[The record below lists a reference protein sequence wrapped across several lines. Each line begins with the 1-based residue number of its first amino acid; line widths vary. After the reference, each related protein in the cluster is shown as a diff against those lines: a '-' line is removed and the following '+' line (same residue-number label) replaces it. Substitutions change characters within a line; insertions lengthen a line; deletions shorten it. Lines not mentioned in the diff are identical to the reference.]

1 MSDTGPIRQSES
13 VRRNLRQIA
22 TFERP
27 PEERP
32 SHDSLEA
39 IAEWLVGPARRH
51 ARGLPVFDEF
61 AWRMLAA
68 GLPLLRLTLHARTL
82 HPQFLGTT
90 FTWWRTTAQ
99 TVQVLIG
106 HEILDVVAEA
116 DNPVRRVSVDGETL
130 RRRLSGPDARLDFT
144 VLHDLSAIGATD
156 YLALPI
162 DSAYGGHYMVSY
174 VTDRVTGFSERE
186 ITDLTRI
193 SQRLGVVFDMY
204 SQRAIVNNLL
214 NAYLGAKTGPKVL
227 DGQIRRG
234 TGEAIT
240 AVLWSSDL
248 RGFTARSDR
257 LPEGRTIAILN
268 ALFDA
273 QAQVIH
279 DHGGEILKFIG
290 DGLLAIFAI
299 DEAVPAREATRAAL
313 DAATQ
318 ALEAVHSLSENPA
331 MADEPPLEIVVALH
345 VGTVMYGN
353 IGAANRLDF
362 TVIGPAVNLTS
373 RVEAI
378 AKAIN
383 VPIIVTDSFAAA
395 FEGPLISLGRHRLRG
410 LSEPHELFAPSL
422 PAHVAANR
430 VPGHDTPASGPLA
443 QTTE

>member
-1 MSDTGPIRQSES
+1 MSIAGPIPQSEG
-13 VRRNLRQIA
+13 VQRNLHQIA
-22 TFERP
+22 AFERP

-32 SHDSLEA
+32 RHDSLEA
-39 IAEWLVGPARRH
+39 IADWVVGPARQH
-51 ARGLPVFDEF
+51 ARGLEVFDEF

-68 GLPLLRLTLHARTL
+68 GIPLLRVTLHARTL

-90 FTWWRTTAQ
+90 FTWWRTTGQ

-106 HEILDVVAEA
+106 HEILDTVAET
-116 DNPVRRVSVDGETL
+116 DNPVLRVSGRGETL
-130 RRRLSGPDARLDFT
+130 RRRLSGPDAQLDFS
-144 VLHDLSAIGATD
+144 VLRDLKAIGATD

-162 DSAYGGHYMVSY
+162 DSAYGRHYMVSY
-174 VTDRVTGFSERE
+174 VTDRATGFSEPE
-186 ITDLTRI
+186 IIDLTRI
-193 SQRLGVVFDMY
+193 SQRLAVVFDMY
-204 SQRAIVNNLL
+204 SQRAIVRNLL

-234 TGEAIT
+234 TGEEIT

-257 LPEGRTIAILN
+257 LPERRTIAILN

-299 DEAVPAREATRAAL
+299 DDAVPARQAAQAAL
-313 DAATQ
+313 EAATQ
-318 ALEAVHSLSENPA
+318 ALEATRRLGEDPA

-383 VPIIVTDSFAAA
+383 VPIIVTDSFATA
-395 FEGPLISLGRHRLRG
+395 FDGPLVSLGSHRLRG
-410 LSEPHELFAPSL
+410 LSASHELFAPF
-422 PAHVAANR
+422 
-430 VPGHDTPASGPLA
+430 VPPYAKVERTLDQNAPASNPWA
-443 QTTE
+443 EASE

>member
-1 MSDTGPIRQSES
+1 MSDAGPIRQSDI
-13 VRRNLRQIA
+13 VQRNLRPIA

-27 PEERP
+27 PAQRP
-32 SHDSLEA
+32 SHDSFEA

-51 ARGLPVFDEF
+51 AGGLSAFDEF

-68 GLPLLRLTLHARTL
+68 GLPLLRITLHARTL

-90 FTWWRTTAQ
+90 FTWWRTTGQ
-99 TVQVLIG
+99 TVQVLVG
-106 HEILDVVAEA
+106 HEILDAITDAE
-116 DNPVRRVSVDGETL
+116 NPVRRVSVGGETL
-130 RRRLSGPDARLDFT
+130 RRRLSGPDPQLDFP
-144 VLHDLSAIGATD
+144 VLIDLKALGATD

-174 VTDRVTGFSERE
+174 VTDHVTGFSEQDVV
-186 ITDLTRI
+186 DLTRI
-193 SQRLGVVFDMY
+193 SQRLAVVFDMY
-204 SQRAIVNNLL
+204 SQRAIVKNLL

-257 LPEGRTIAILN
+257 LPERRTIAILN

-273 QAQVIH
+273 QARVIH

-299 DEAVPAREATRAAL
+299 DDGVAARQATRAAL
-313 DAATQ
+313 EAATQ
-318 ALEAVHSLSENPA
+318 AVEAVRHLDEDPS
-331 MADEPPLEIVVALH
+331 MAGEPPLEIVVALH

-378 AKAIN
+378 AKTIN
-383 VPIIVTDSFAAA
+383 VPIIVTDSFATA
-395 FEGPLISLGRHRLRG
+395 FEGSLVSLGRHRLRG
-410 LSEPHELFAPSL
+410 LATPHELFAP
-422 PAHVAANR
+422 P
-430 VPGHDTPASGPLA
+430 VPGQPEVKRAPSQDASA
-443 QTTE
+443 

>member
-1 MSDTGPIRQSES
+1 MSNAGPIPQSE
-13 VRRNLRQIA
+13 VIRRNLRQIA

-27 PEERP
+27 AEERP
-32 SHDSLEA
+32 SYDSLEA
-39 IAEWLVGPARRH
+39 IAEWLVGPARRQ
-51 ARGLPVFDEF
+51 ARGLDVFDEF

-68 GLPLLRLTLHARTL
+68 GLPLLRLTFHAPTL

-90 FTWWRTTAQ
+90 FTWWRTTGE
-99 TVQVLIG
+99 TVQVLIN
-106 HEILDVVAEA
+106 HEILDTVTEL
-116 DNPVRRVSVDGETL
+116 DNPVRRVSVGGETL
-130 RRRLSGPDARLDFT
+130 RRRLSGPDAQLDFS
-144 VLHDLSAIGATD
+144 VLHDLKAIGATD

-162 DSAYGGHYMVSY
+162 DSAYRRHYMVSY
-174 VTDRVTGFSERE
+174 VTDRITGFAEQE
-186 ITDLTRI
+186 IIDLTRI

-214 NAYLGAKTGPKVL
+214 TAYLGAKTGPKVL

-234 TGEAIT
+234 TGEEIT

-248 RGFTARSDR
+248 RGFTTRSDR
-257 LPEGRTIAILN
+257 LPERRTIAILN

-299 DEAVPAREATRAAL
+299 DEAVPAGQATRAAL
-313 DAATQ
+313 EAATQ
-318 ALEAVHSLSENPA
+318 ALEAVRRLGEDPL
-331 MADEPPLEIVVALH
+331 MADEPPLAIVVALH

-353 IGAANRLDF
+353 IGAVNRLDF

-378 AKAIN
+378 AKAID
-383 VPIIVTDSFAAA
+383 VPIIVTDTFATA
-395 FEGPLISLGRHRLRG
+395 FDGPLVSLGHHRLRG
-410 LSEPHELFAPSL
+410 LSTPHELFAPF
-422 PAHVAANR
+422 
-430 VPGHDTPASGPLA
+430 VPGYAKVERTSASNPLA
-443 QTTE
+443 EASE

>member
-1 MSDTGPIRQSES
+1 MSDPEPIRRSEA
-13 VRRNLRQIA
+13 VQRNLRQVA

-27 PEERP
+27 PHERP
-32 SHDSLEA
+32 SDDSLEA

-51 ARGLPVFDEF
+51 ARGLGVFDEF

-90 FTWWRTTAQ
+90 FTWWRTTGQ

-106 HEILDVVAEA
+106 HEILDAITDV
-116 DNPVRRVSVDGETL
+116 DNPVLRVSVRGETL
-130 RRRLSGPDARLDFT
+130 RRRLGGPEAQLDFP
-144 VLHDLSAIGATD
+144 VLHDLKAIGATD

-162 DSAYGGHYMVSY
+162 DSAYGGHYMVTY
-174 VTDRVTGFSERE
+174 VTDRVTGFSAQE
-186 ITDLTRI
+186 IADLTRI
-193 SQRLGVVFDMY
+193 SQRLAVVFDMY

-214 NAYLGAKTGPKVL
+214 TAYLGAKTGPRVL

-234 TGEAIT
+234 SGEAIT

-257 LPEGRTIAILN
+257 LPERRTITILN

-313 DAATQ
+313 EAATQ
-318 ALEAVHSLSENPA
+318 ALEAVRRLGEDPA

-373 RVEAI
+373 RVEAV
-378 AKAIN
+378 AKAID
-383 VPIIVTDSFAAA
+383 VPIIVTDSFATA
-395 FEGPLISLGRHRLRG
+395 FERPLISLGRHRLRG
-410 LSEPHELFAPSL
+410 LAAPHELFAPF
-422 PAHVAANR
+422 
-430 VPGHDTPASGPLA
+430 VPGHAKVDRAPGHEAPASNPLA
-443 QTTE
+443 ETTE

>member
-1 MSDTGPIRQSES
+1 MNDPIPQSATLQ
-13 VRRNLRQIA
+13 RNLRSVA
-22 TFERP
+22 TFKRPAAERP
-27 PEERP
+27 N
-32 SHDSLEA
+32 HDSLEA

-51 ARGLPVFDEF
+51 GRGLSAFDEF

-68 GLPLLRLTLHARTL
+68 GLPLLRITLHARTL

-90 FTWWRTTAQ
+90 FTWWRTTEQ
-99 TVQVLIG
+99 STQVVIG
-106 HEILDVVAEA
+106 HEILETLTDA
-116 DNPVRRVSVDGETL
+116 DNPVRRVSVSGETL
-130 RRRLSGPDARLDFT
+130 RRRLSGPEPQLDFP
-144 VLHDLSAIGATD
+144 VLHDLKAIGATD

-174 VTDRVTGFSERE
+174 VTDRVGGFSERD
-186 ITDLTRI
+186 IADLTGI
-193 SQRLGVVFDMY
+193 SQRLAVVFDMY
-204 SQRAIVNNLL
+204 SQRAIINNLL

-240 AVLWSSDL
+240 AVVWSSDL

-257 LPEGRTIAILN
+257 LPERRTIAILN

-299 DEAVPAREATRAAL
+299 DDAVPARQATRAAL
-313 DAATQ
+313 EAASRALDAVRR
-318 ALEAVHSLSENPA
+318 LDEDPA
-331 MADEPPLEIVVALH
+331 MEGEPPLEIVVALH

-378 AKAIN
+378 AKTLN
-383 VPIIVTDSFAAA
+383 VPIIVTDTFANA
-395 FEGPLISLGRHRLRG
+395 FEGSLVSLGRHHLRG
-410 LSEPHELFAPSL
+410 LTTPHELFAPCEL
-422 PAHVAANR
+422 NR
-430 VPGHDTPASGPLA
+430 ATPS
-443 QTTE
+443 

>member
-1 MSDTGPIRQSES
+1 MSDAEPIRQSETI
-13 VRRNLRQIA
+13 RRNLRQIA

-32 SHDSLEA
+32 SQDSLEA
-39 IAEWLVGPARRH
+39 IAEWLVGPARRQ
-51 ARGLPVFDEF
+51 ARGLNVFDEF

-68 GLPLLRLTLHARTL
+68 GLPLLRITLHARTL

-90 FTWWRTTAQ
+90 FTWWRTTGQ
-99 TVQVLIG
+99 TVQVLVG
-106 HEILDVVAEA
+106 HEILDTITDA
-116 DNPVRRVSVDGETL
+116 DNPVRRVSVGGETL
-130 RRRLSGPDARLDFT
+130 RRRLSGPEAQLDFP
-144 VLHDLSAIGATD
+144 VLHDLKAIGATD

-162 DSAYGGHYMVSY
+162 DSAYGGHYMVTY
-174 VTDRVTGFSERE
+174 VTDRGTGFSEPE
-186 ITDLTRI
+186 IVDLTRI

-204 SQRAIVNNLL
+204 SQRAIVNNVL
-214 NAYLGAKTGPKVL
+214 NAYLGAKTGPRVL

-257 LPEGRTIAILN
+257 LPESRTIAILN

-299 DEAVPAREATRAAL
+299 DDAMPARQATRAAL
-313 DAATQ
+313 EAASQ
-318 ALEAVHSLSENPA
+318 ALEAVRLLGGDPS

-345 VGTVMYGN
+345 VGTVLYGN

-373 RVEAI
+373 RVEAV

-383 VPIIVTDSFAAA
+383 VPIIVTDSFATA
-395 FEGPLISLGRHRLRG
+395 FEGPLISLGQHRLRG
-410 LSEPHELFAPSL
+410 LSAPHELFAPL
-422 PAHVAANR
+422 
-430 VPGHDTPASGPLA
+430 VPGHATVQRAPGHDGPASTPLA
-443 QTTE
+443 ATTE

>member
-1 MSDTGPIRQSES
+1 M
-13 VRRNLRQIA
+13 
-22 TFERP
+22 
-27 PEERP
+27 
-32 SHDSLEA
+32 
-39 IAEWLVGPARRH
+39 
-51 ARGLPVFDEF
+51 
-61 AWRMLAA
+61 
-68 GLPLLRLTLHARTL
+68 
-82 HPQFLGTT
+82 
-90 FTWWRTTAQ
+90 
-99 TVQVLIG
+99 
-106 HEILDVVAEA
+106 
-116 DNPVRRVSVDGETL
+116 RRVSVDGETL
-130 RRRLSGPDARLDFT
+130 RRRLSGPDAQLDFS
-144 VLHDLSAIGATD
+144 VLHDLSGIGATD

-174 VTDRVTGFSERE
+174 VTDRITGFSERE

-257 LPEGRTIAILN
+257 LPEGRTITILN

-299 DEAVPAREATRAAL
+299 DAAVPAREATRAAF

-318 ALEAVHSLSENPA
+318 ALEAVRLLSEDPA

-383 VPIIVTDSFAAA
+383 VPIIVTDAFAAA

-410 LSEPHELFAPSL
+410 LSEPHELFAPSR

-430 VPGHDTPASGPLA
+430 APGHAAATSSSLA
-443 QTTE
+443 QTTK

>member
-1 MSDTGPIRQSES
+1 MSDAGPIRQSET
-13 VRRNLRQIA
+13 VRRNLRQLA

-27 PEERP
+27 PDERP

-51 ARGLPVFDEF
+51 ARGLNVFDEF

-68 GLPLLRLTLHARTL
+68 GLPLLRVTLHARTL

-99 TVQVLIG
+99 TVQVLVG

-130 RRRLSGPDARLDFT
+130 RRRLSGPDAQLDFP
-144 VLHDLSAIGATD
+144 VLRDLSAIGATD

-186 ITDLTRI
+186 ITDLTRL
-193 SQRLGVVFDMY
+193 SQLLGVVFDMY
-204 SQRAIVNNLL
+204 SQRAIVNNVLT
-214 NAYLGAKTGPKVL
+214 AYLGAKTGPKVL

-299 DEAVPAREATRAAL
+299 DEAVPAREATRAAF

-318 ALEAVHSLSENPA
+318 ALEAVRLLSADPA

-373 RVEAI
+373 RVEAV

-410 LSEPHELFAPSL
+410 LSEPHELFAPSP
-422 PAHVAANR
+422 PAHVAANPA
-430 VPGHDTPASGPLA
+430 PGHDAPASRPLT

>member
-1 MSDTGPIRQSES
+1 MSNTGPIPQSE
-13 VRRNLRQIA
+13 VLQRNLRHFA

-51 ARGLPVFDEF
+51 ARGVSVFDEF

-68 GLPLLRLTLHARTL
+68 GVPLLRLTFHARTL

-90 FTWWRTTAQ
+90 FTWWRTTGQ

-106 HEILDVVAEA
+106 HEILDTVTEA
-116 DNPVRRVSVDGETL
+116 DNPVLRVSGRGETL
-130 RRRLSGPDARLDFT
+130 RRRLSGPDATLDFT
-144 VLHDLSAIGATD
+144 ILHDLKAIGATD

-162 DSAYGGHYMVSY
+162 DSAYGGHYMVTY
-174 VTDRVTGFSERE
+174 VTDRVTGFSEQE
-186 ITDLTRI
+186 IIDLTQI
-193 SQRLGVVFDMY
+193 SQRLSVVFDMY

-214 NAYLGAKTGPKVL
+214 TAYLGAKTGPRVL

-234 TGEAIT
+234 TGEEIT

-257 LPEGRTIAILN
+257 LPEPRTIAILN
-268 ALFDA
+268 AMFDA

-299 DEAVPAREATRAAL
+299 DDAVPAPQATRAAL
-313 DAATQ
+313 EAATQ
-318 ALEAVHSLSENPA
+318 ALEAMRRLGGDPA

-383 VPIIVTDSFAAA
+383 VPIIVTDSFATA
-395 FEGPLISLGRHRLRG
+395 FDGPLVSLGRHCLRG
-410 LSEPHELFAPSL
+410 LSAPHELFAPF
-422 PAHVAANR
+422 
-430 VPGHDTPASGPLA
+430 VPGYAKVERTPGRDAPAPNPLA
-443 QTTE
+443 EATE

>member
-1 MSDTGPIRQSES
+1 MSDPGPIRQSES

-51 ARGLPVFDEF
+51 ARGLHVFDEF

-130 RRRLSGPDARLDFT
+130 RRRLSGPDAQLDFS
-144 VLHDLSAIGATD
+144 VLHDLSGIGATD

-174 VTDRVTGFSERE
+174 VTDRITGFSERE

-257 LPEGRTIAILN
+257 LPEGRTITILN

-299 DEAVPAREATRAAL
+299 DAAVPAREATRAAF

-318 ALEAVHSLSENPA
+318 ALEAVRLLSEDPA

-383 VPIIVTDSFAAA
+383 VPIIVTDAFAAA

-410 LSEPHELFAPSL
+410 LSEPHELFAPSQ
-422 PAHVAANR
+422 PGHVAANR
-430 VPGHDTPASGPLA
+430 APGYDVATSSPLA

>member
-1 MSDTGPIRQSES
+1 
-13 VRRNLRQIA
+13 
-22 TFERP
+22 
-27 PEERP
+27 
-32 SHDSLEA
+32 
-39 IAEWLVGPARRH
+39 
-51 ARGLPVFDEF
+51 
-61 AWRMLAA
+61 
-68 GLPLLRLTLHARTL
+68 
-82 HPQFLGTT
+82 
-90 FTWWRTTAQ
+90 
-99 TVQVLIG
+99 
-106 HEILDVVAEA
+106 
-116 DNPVRRVSVDGETL
+116 
-130 RRRLSGPDARLDFT
+130 
-144 VLHDLSAIGATD
+144 
-156 YLALPI
+156 
-162 DSAYGGHYMVSY
+162 MVTY
-174 VTDRVTGFSERE
+174 VTDRVTGFSEQE

-193 SQRLGVVFDMY
+193 SQLLGVVFDMY
-204 SQRAIVNNLL
+204 SQRAIVNNVLT
-214 NAYLGAKTGPKVL
+214 AYLGAKTGPNVL

-279 DHGGEILKFIG
+279 DHGGEILKFVG

-299 DEAVPAREATRAAL
+299 DEAVPARVATRAAF

-318 ALEAVHSLSENPA
+318 ALEAVRLLSADPA

-395 FEGPLISLGRHRLRG
+395 FAGPLISLGRHRLRG

-422 PAHVAANR
+422 PTHVAANR
-430 VPGHDTPASGPLA
+430 APGHDAPVSRPFV

>member
-1 MSDTGPIRQSES
+1 MSDAGPIRQSET

-51 ARGLPVFDEF
+51 ARGLNVFDEF

-68 GLPLLRLTLHARTL
+68 GVPLLRITLHARTL

-130 RRRLSGPDARLDFT
+130 RRRLSGPGAQLDFP

-174 VTDRVTGFSERE
+174 VTDRVTGFSEQE
-186 ITDLTRI
+186 IADLTRI

-214 NAYLGAKTGPKVL
+214 TAYLGAKTGPKVL

-257 LPEGRTIAILN
+257 LPESRTITILN

-299 DEAVPAREATRAAL
+299 DQAVPAREATRAAF

-318 ALEAVHSLSENPA
+318 ALAAVRLLSEDPA

-410 LSEPHELFAPSL
+410 LSEPHELFAPSR
-422 PAHVAANR
+422 PAPVAANR
-430 VPGHDTPASGPLA
+430 APGLDAPVSSPLP
-443 QTTE
+443 QTTA

>member
-1 MSDTGPIRQSES
+1 MSDAGPIRQSES

-106 HEILDVVAEA
+106 HEILDVVTEA

-130 RRRLSGPDARLDFT
+130 RRRLSGPDAQLDFS

-174 VTDRVTGFSERE
+174 VTDRATGFSERE
-186 ITDLTRI
+186 ITDLARI

-257 LPEGRTIAILN
+257 LPEGRTITILN

-299 DEAVPAREATRAAL
+299 DEAVSAREATRAAF

-318 ALEAVHSLSENPA
+318 ALEAVRLLSEDPA

-395 FEGPLISLGRHRLRG
+395 FEAPLISLGRHRLRG
-410 LSEPHELFAPSL
+410 LSEPHELFAPSR
-422 PAHVAANR
+422 PVQVAANR
-430 VPGHDTPASGPLA
+430 APGHDAAASSPQA
-443 QTTE
+443 QTSE

>member
-1 MSDTGPIRQSES
+1 MSDAGPIRQSES

-32 SHDSLEA
+32 SDDSLEA

-51 ARGLPVFDEF
+51 ARGLHVFDEF

-116 DNPVRRVSVDGETL
+116 NNPVRRVSVEGETL
-130 RRRLSGPDARLDFT
+130 RRQLSGPDAQLDFS
-144 VLHDLSAIGATD
+144 VLHDLRAIGATD

-174 VTDRVTGFSERE
+174 VTDRVTGFSARE

-257 LPEGRTIAILN
+257 LPEARTITILN

-299 DEAVPAREATRAAL
+299 DEAVPAREATRAAF

-318 ALEAVHSLSENPA
+318 ALEAVRLLSEEPA

-422 PAHVAANR
+422 PAQVAANGA
-430 VPGHDTPASGPLA
+430 PGHDAPASSPLA

>member
-1 MSDTGPIRQSES
+1 MSNTDPIPQSE
-13 VRRNLRQIA
+13 VIQRNLRQVA

-39 IAEWLVGPARRH
+39 IVEWLLGPARRQ
-51 ARGLPVFDEF
+51 ARGLAVFDEF

-68 GLPLLRLTLHARTL
+68 GLPLLRLTFHARTL

-90 FTWWRTTAQ
+90 FTWWRTTGQ

-106 HEILDVVAEA
+106 HEILDSVADA
-116 DNPVRRVSVDGETL
+116 DNPVRRVSVGGETL
-130 RRRLSGPDARLDFT
+130 RRRLGGPDAQLDFS
-144 VLHDLSAIGATD
+144 VLHDLKAVGATD
-156 YLALPI
+156 YLALPV
-162 DSAYGGHYMVSY
+162 DSHYGGHYMVTY
-174 VTDRVTGFSERE
+174 VTDRVTGFSEQE
-186 ITDLTRI
+186 IVDLTQI
-193 SQRLGVVFDMY
+193 SQRLSVVFDMY
-204 SQRAIVNNLL
+204 SQRALVNNLL
-214 NAYLGAKTGPKVL
+214 TAYLGAKTGPKVL
-227 DGQIRRG
+227 NGQIRRG
-234 TGEAIT
+234 TGEEIT

-257 LPEGRTIAILN
+257 LPERRTIAILN

-299 DEAVPAREATRAAL
+299 DDTVPARQATRAAL
-313 DAATQ
+313 EAATQ
-318 ALEAVHSLSENPA
+318 ALEAMRRLGEDPT
-331 MADEPPLEIVVALH
+331 MAEEPPLEIVVALH

-383 VPIIVTDSFAAA
+383 VPIIVTDAFAMA
-395 FEGPLISLGRHRLRG
+395 FDGPLVSLGHHRLRG
-410 LSEPHELFAPSL
+410 LSAPHELFGVPGYAE
-422 PAHVAANR
+422 VGR
-430 VPGHDTPASGPLA
+430 TPGHDAPAANPLA
-443 QTTE
+443 EASE

>member
-1 MSDTGPIRQSES
+1 MSDAGPIRQSET
-13 VRRNLRQIA
+13 VRRNLRQLA

-27 PEERP
+27 PDERP

-39 IAEWLVGPARRH
+39 IAEWLVGPARRQ
-51 ARGLPVFDEF
+51 ARGLNVFDEF

-68 GLPLLRLTLHARTL
+68 GLPLLRITLHARTL

-99 TVQVLIG
+99 TVQVLVG

-130 RRRLSGPDARLDFT
+130 RRRLSGPDAQLDFP
-144 VLHDLSAIGATD
+144 VLRDLSAIGATD

-186 ITDLTRI
+186 ITDLTRL
-193 SQRLGVVFDMY
+193 SQLLGVVFDMY
-204 SQRAIVNNLL
+204 SQRAIVNNVLT
-214 NAYLGAKTGPKVL
+214 AYLGAKTGPKVL

-299 DEAVPAREATRAAL
+299 DEAVPAREATRAAF

-318 ALEAVHSLSENPA
+318 ALEAVRLLSADPA

-430 VPGHDTPASGPLA
+430 APGHDAPASRPLA
-443 QTTE
+443 QTSE